1 MYLGS
6 NWERFRDWFYDE
18 LKHKAKAALERTL
31 EKQRKRVEEERER
44 LIDDMI
50 RRHKIFGY

>member
-18 LKHKAKAALERTL
+18 LKRKAKAALERTL
-31 EKQRKRVEEERER
+31 EKQRKRAEEERER

-50 RRHKIFGY
+50 HRHES